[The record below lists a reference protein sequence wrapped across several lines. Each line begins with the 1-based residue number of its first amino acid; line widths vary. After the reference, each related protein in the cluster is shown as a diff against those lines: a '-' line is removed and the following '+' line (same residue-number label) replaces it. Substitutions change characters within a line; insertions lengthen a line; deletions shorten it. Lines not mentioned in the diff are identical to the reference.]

1 MTPPPLAQPLGVISK
16 IRQCCALPHTY
27 IYYVPKFQVPISNGV
42 GGAILTPYPLS
53 TPYPTPPPPQA
64 PSDHHVFNKKTCC

>member
-1 MTPPPLAQPLGVISK
+1 MTPPTLARPLGVISK

-42 GGAILTPYPLS
+42 GGAILSPYPLR
-53 TPYPTPPPPQA
+53 PQSHLLYGEDTA
-64 PSDHHVFNKKTCC
+64 AVRPLN